1 MIRLDT
7 KSCVISGKFTP
18 EEAALVRARV
28 AEAGGD
34 LSSATRE
41 LWLRELGLNQL
52 SSGCESCE
60 KMLRLFKAT
69 MEMSLELGENFTA
82 EKFRSLC
89 Q

>member
-1 MIRLDT
+1 
-7 KSCVISGKFTP
+7 VISGKFTP
-18 EEAALVRARV
+18 EEASLIKARV
-28 AEAGGD
+28 AEAGRD
-34 LSSATRE
+34 VSSATRD

-60 KMLRLFKAT
+60 KMLRLFMRT
-69 MEMSLELGENFTA
+69 MEMSLELGEGFTA